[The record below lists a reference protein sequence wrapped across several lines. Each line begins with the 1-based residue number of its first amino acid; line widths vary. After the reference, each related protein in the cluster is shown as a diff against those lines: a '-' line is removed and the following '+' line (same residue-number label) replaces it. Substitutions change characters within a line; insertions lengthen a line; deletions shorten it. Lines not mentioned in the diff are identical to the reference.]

1 MKIHIRYHQIRR
13 YQKEKCSFQIGQIVR
28 LRNPILQTTNKDK
41 LIMSRNSAGL
51 ENTLFQLKF
60 TSKQL
65 NKQALK
71 AAKEEKQETNK
82 LKKALNES
90 EEIARLYA
98 SNAVRKRNE
107 RLQLLKLASRV
118 DSVASRVQTAVT
130 MRQVSG
136 SMAQVCR
143 GMDKA
148 LQSMNLQ
155 QITMIMDKF
164 EQQFEDL
171 DASVNV
177 YEDMGANADAV
188 VVDNDKVDELL
199 NKVADENGLELKQ
212 SAAVKDLPEVAPVV
226 ADATEE
232 KEDKLAQRL
241 RALRG

>member
-1 MKIHIRYHQIRR
+1 MAAQ
-13 YQKEKCSFQIGQIVR
+13 CV
-28 LRNPILQTTNKDK
+28 
-41 LIMSRNSAGL
+41 IMSRNQAGL
-51 ENTLFQLKF
+51 ENTLFQLRF

-65 NKQALK
+65 QKQAQR
-71 AAKEEKQETNK
+71 AAKEEKQESTR
-82 LKKALNES
+82 LKKSLNES
-90 EEIARLYA
+90 DEIARIYA
-98 SNAVRKRNE
+98 SNSIRKKNE

-136 SMAQVCR
+136 SMGSVCR

-155 QITMIMDKF
+155 QITMTMDRF

-177 YEDMGANADAV
+177 YEDMGNNSDAV
-188 VVDNDKVDELL
+188 IVDGDKVDELM

-212 SAAVKDLPEVAPVV
+212 QANLGDLPEIEQSQAG
-226 ADATEE
+226 EE

-241 RALRG
+241 RALRD

>member
-1 MKIHIRYHQIRR
+1 M
-13 YQKEKCSFQIGQIVR
+13 
-28 LRNPILQTTNKDK
+28 
-41 LIMSRNSAGL
+41 MSRNSAAGL
-51 ENTLFQLKF
+51 DNTLFQLKF

-65 NKQALK
+65 KKQAQK
-71 AAKEEKQETNK
+71 ASKEEKQEIAK
-82 LKKALNES
+82 LKKSLNES
-90 EEIARLYA
+90 EEIAKIYA
-98 SNAVRKRNE
+98 SNAIRKKNE
-107 RLQLLKLASRV
+107 HLKLLKLASRI

-130 MRQVSG
+130 MRQVST

-177 YEDMGANADAV
+177 YEDMGVSADATL
-188 VVDNDKVDELL
+188 VDSDKVDELM

-212 SAAVKDLPEVAPVV
+212 SARLDSLPEIKQSETPEIN
-226 ADATEE
+226 TE
-232 KEDKLAQRL
+232 KEDQLAQRL
-241 RALRG
+241 KALRG

>member
-1 MKIHIRYHQIRR
+1 M
-13 YQKEKCSFQIGQIVR
+13 
-28 LRNPILQTTNKDK
+28 
-41 LIMSRNSAGL
+41 MSRNPAAGL

-65 NKQALK
+65 NKQAQK
-71 AAKEEKQETNK
+71 AAREEKQEANK

-98 SNAVRKRNE
+98 SNSVRKRNE

-177 YEDMGANADAV
+177 YEDMGANTDAV
-188 VVDNDKVDELL
+188 VVDNDRVDELL
-199 NKVADENGLELKQ
+199 SKVADENGLELKQ
-212 SAAVKDLPEVAPVV
+212 SAALKDVAEVSP
-226 ADATEE
+226 ATESAADE
-232 KEDKLAQRL
+232 KEQRLAQRL
-241 RALRG
+241 KALRG

>member
-1 MKIHIRYHQIRR
+1 
-13 YQKEKCSFQIGQIVR
+13 
-28 LRNPILQTTNKDK
+28 
-41 LIMSRNSAGL
+41 MSRNQAGL

-65 NKQALK
+65 QKQAQR
-71 AAKEEKQETNK
+71 AAKEERQESTK

-90 EEIARLYA
+90 EEIARIYA
-98 SNAVRKRNE
+98 SNAIRKKNE

-136 SMAQVCR
+136 SMGSVCR

-177 YEDMGANADAV
+177 YEDMGTNSDAV
-188 VVDNDKVDELL
+188 IVDGDKVDELI
-199 NKVADENGLELKQ
+199 NKVADENGLELKHQ
-212 SAAVKDLPEVAPVV
+212 ANVESLPQIEQPQVN
-226 ADATEE
+226 EE
-232 KEDKLAQRL
+232 KEDKLAERL

>member
-1 MKIHIRYHQIRR
+1 
-13 YQKEKCSFQIGQIVR
+13 
-28 LRNPILQTTNKDK
+28 
-41 LIMSRNSAGL
+41 MSRNSAGL

>member
-1 MKIHIRYHQIRR
+1 
-13 YQKEKCSFQIGQIVR
+13 
-28 LRNPILQTTNKDK
+28 
-41 LIMSRNSAGL
+41 MSRNPAAGL

-65 NKQALK
+65 NKQAQK
-71 AAKEEKQETNK
+71 AAKEEKQEANK

-98 SNAVRKRNE
+98 SNSVRKRNE

-171 DASVNV
+171 DTSVNV
-177 YEDMGANADAV
+177 YEDMGANSDAV
-188 VVDNDKVDELL
+188 VVDNDRVDELM

-212 SAAVKDLPEVAPVV
+212 SAALQEVPEVPP
-226 ADATEE
+226 ATESSTDE
-232 KEDKLAQRL
+232 KELKLAQRL
-241 RALRG
+241 KALRG

>member
-1 MKIHIRYHQIRR
+1 
-13 YQKEKCSFQIGQIVR
+13 
-28 LRNPILQTTNKDK
+28 
-41 LIMSRNSAGL
+41 MSRNPAAGL

-65 NKQALK
+65 NKQAQK
-71 AAKEEKQETNK
+71 AAREEKQEANK

-98 SNAVRKRNE
+98 SNSVRKRNE

-177 YEDMGANADAV
+177 YEDMGANTDAV
-188 VVDNDKVDELL
+188 VVDNDRVDELL

-212 SAAVKDLPEVAPVV
+212 SAALKDVAEVSPA
-226 ADATEE
+226 AESATDE
-232 KEDKLAQRL
+232 KEQRLAQRL
-241 RALRG
+241 KALRG